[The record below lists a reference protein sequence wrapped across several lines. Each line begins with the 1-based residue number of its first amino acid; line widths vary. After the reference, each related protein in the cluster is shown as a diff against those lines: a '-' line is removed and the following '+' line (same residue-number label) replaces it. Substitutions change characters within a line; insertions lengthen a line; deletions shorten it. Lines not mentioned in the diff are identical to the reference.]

1 MRCLHGSPFLAI
13 ERAQISAGLDLSGFI
28 RLSGLGHVPD
38 ALKRCAVAIGNFDG
52 FHRGHQ
58 HVFAAL
64 KARAK
69 ERGVAAVALTFEPHP
84 RDVFAPEPVMFRLT
98 EADAKARLAEAL
110 GLDGIVIMPFDRAF
124 SQIEAEDFVARFL
137 IGALDVSRVIV
148 GEDFH
153 FGRQRRGTPDFLR
166 QAGIDKGFAV
176 ETLDLLD
183 EGSGHISSS
192 RVREALRRADLDAA
206 NRLLGYHWFLEGEVV
221 RGARRGRELGFPT
234 ANLATPQVF
243 DLAQGVYAVRARLG
257 KRLFDGVA
265 SYGKPMFDN
274 EQPPFETW
282 LFDFDE
288 EIYGE
293 HLSVALIGHVRGQ
306 MVFPGLDELIAA
318 VNKDAEMARAILAE
332 AEPVSELD
340 RRLGFFG

>member
-1 MRCLHGSPFLAI
+1 MRGSRFLAI

-28 RLSGLGHVPD
+28 RLSGLDHVPE
-38 ALKRCAVAIGNFDG
+38 ALKRCVVAIGNFDG

-58 HVFAAL
+58 HVFTAL

-69 ERGVAAVALTFEPHP
+69 ERGVAAIVLTFEPHP

-110 GLDGIVIMPFDRAF
+110 GLDGIVVMPFNRAF
-124 SQIEAEDFVARFL
+124 SQIEAEDFVDRFL
-137 IGALDVSRVIV
+137 VKALDVSRVIV

-153 FGRQRRGTPDFLR
+153 FGHNRRGTPDFLR
-166 QAGIDKGFAV
+166 QAGIDNGFAV

-183 EGSGHISSS
+183 EDNGPVSSS
-192 RVREALRRADLDAA
+192 RVREALRRADLDGA

-221 RGARRGRELGFPT
+221 PGDKRGRELGFPT
-234 ANLATPQVF
+234 ANMATPKVF

-257 KRLFDGVA
+257 DRLLDGVA

-274 EQPPFETW
+274 QRPPFETW

-288 EIYGE
+288 DIYGQ
-293 HLSVALIGHVRGQ
+293 HLSVALMGHVRGQ
-306 MVFPGLDELIAA
+306 LVFSGLDELVTA
-318 VNKDAEMARAILAE
+318 VNKDADAARTILAK
-332 AEPVSELD
+332 AEPISELD
-340 RRLGFFG
+340 RKLGFFG